1 MYRIRAVEGFGTVE
15 VSDALTRKEQPEDEN
30 RYEEE
35 VVEVSNED
43 ALSKEAVD
51 E

>member
-1 MYRIRAVEGFGTVE
+1 MRYE
-15 VSDALTRKEQPEDEN
+15 EQPEDEN

-43 ALSKEAVD
+43 ALSKEAMD